1 LGGIFNSMLQGL
13 PNIGAGAAGAGS
25 LDFLRNSQQVLF
37 FSPCAAFAL
46 NLLLIGMF

>member
-1 LGGIFNSMLQGL
+1 MLQGL

-37 FSPCAAFAL
+37 FSLCVGICSEFIIL
-46 NLLLIGMF
+46 